1 MAINDK
7 KNKVDE
13 MGIRLAPSPMLRE
26 DAKKLPAVEQDFVL
40 RPTLNIDEPDK
51 NANDE
56 EYSTANDYMP
66 KRRDLN
72 KHWKRSKR
80 TKNILCGF
88 FMFVF
93 SAVVIVPYI
102 LACIGQA
109 LDFVPFKIVPFEND
123 VVSHYINAYN
133 ALSANGFVG
142 DVCAPVWKSL
152 LPDFML
158 TFGLLFIIVNLIKSL
173 VGIFGAIKVKKYV
186 ACSVVYVMTILAV
199 VVAALIG
206 AENFG
211 INQISFVDDLIYGWQ
226 SSEYVGLLI
235 PAVANLIVAIVCSA
249 LNREKSGYMN

>member
-7 KNKVDE
+7 KDKVDE
-13 MGIRLAPSPMLRE
+13 MGIRLAPTPMQRE
-26 DAKKLPAVEQDFVL
+26 DARKLPTVEQDFVL
-40 RPTLNIDEPDK
+40 RPSLNIDEPDR
-51 NANDE
+51 NAMNE
-56 EYSTANDYMP
+56 EYSTADDYMP

-80 TKNILCGF
+80 TKNIVCGL

-93 SAVVIVPYI
+93 SAVVITPYV
-102 LACIGQA
+102 LAAIGQA
-109 LDFVPFKIVPFEND
+109 LDFVPFSIIPFEND
-123 VVSHYINAYN
+123 IVTHYINAYN
-133 ALSANGFVG
+133 ALSANGFFG

-158 TFGLLFIIVNLIKSL
+158 TFGLLFILVNLIKSL
-173 VGIFGAIKVKKYV
+173 VGIFGAVKVKKYV
-186 ACSVVYVMTILAV
+186 ACSVVYLIMILAI

-206 AENFG
+206 ADDFG
-211 INQISFVDDLIYGWQ
+211 IKKIDFMTDLIYGWQ

-249 LNREKSGYMN
+249 LNREKSGYME